1 MAITCPKCHL
11 PNPDASRFCSHCSAL
26 LSSSEKIADFQTR
39 TIQTSMKESVLK
51 GIFAGRYEIIE
62 ELGRGGM
69 GIVYKAKDT
78 KLDRIVALKFLPPE
92 WTYDVQAKERFIRE
106 ARAAA
111 ALDHPNICAVH
122 EIDEAEGRMFI
133 SMAFVE
139 GQSLKRKI
147 ERGLFKLEE
156 AVDIG
161 AQSAAGL
168 KEAHLKGIVHRD
180 IKSANI
186 MITEEGQAKILDF
199 GLAKVRGGVM
209 VTKEGTTMG
218 TVAYMSPEQARGEDV
233 DHRTDIWSLGVVLF
247 QSLTGQ
253 MPFQGDLDQVVLHS
267 ILHHEPKPLRTLRAA
282 IPSALERI
290 VNRALRKKAEERYQS
305 ADEMLADLL
314 WAKKEIQA
322 GSFEEGLSW
331 LGILVKR
338 RVPQILGLYLLA
350 SLGIL
355 QLVKWLVN
363 RFVLSSHLPD
373 FSLAASLSMIPTV
386 LLLAYFHG
394 KPGRRKWFKAEKF
407 GISANVLASAVLLVF
422 LFYGKSLGAATTTVT
437 LKTEEGQTV
446 ERVIP
451 KREFL
456 KSFSVFFFENKSNDP
471 SQNWLQYAIPFLLNF
486 DLSQDLFV
494 QAQSGYLFYNK
505 MKDAGFPEG
514 VGLPLTLKSKIAR
527 ELHAKYFVSGSFSK
541 EGEEVFLET
550 SIYET
555 KRVSVVAKRDF
566 KGPDIFKLVDDMSLT
581 IRRDLGIPEQ
591 HIKDIKDLPVSEIA
605 TPSLQALRSYID
617 GANAMIFEQSWE
629 KGLKEIERS
638 VIEDPA
644 FACAY
649 YDMQALYVFLNQGEK
664 RAQAFKSLMKYLYK
678 LPERVQF
685 LMKSDYYFFK
695 EDSEKRLAVVKMMVE
710 LSPDDIAG
718 HLALATIYSQT
729 NKKEEALAEFHR
741 ILELDPEK
749 QDALLWIGSYYKGKG
764 KFKEAL
770 EYYERYAQRY
780 PDDVTSYTVIGG
792 LYRTLGDFEQ
802 AKSYY
807 NKALLLEPEKI
818 TVLLTVANIESTL
831 GNFERS
837 EGMYLDALKIAKTPN
852 DKMGVY
858 NALASGYQTQGR
870 YRKSLEYVELSL
882 EEGKKILP
890 PFFALVNKIEFL
902 DKYILAGRKDE
913 AFKTIEDFKSQAAPP
928 FDKVVPI
935 AYLGYYVEIED
946 ADKAANALKE
956 AEAAMQSPLL
966 ESMRADFLEVR
977 GQFHELKGEY
987 EQAIA
992 AYEKSLEDRPTYP
1005 DTNVLIGRTYRKLK
1019 EFKKAEE
1026 FLRKNLKTSPFDP
1039 ELHYELSL
1047 LYIDMNDKK
1056 KALEHLN
1063 IALNVWKNADP
1074 GSAKIEDAR
1083 KRLTA
1088 LKGL

>member
-1 MAITCPKCHL
+1 MAIKCPKCHL
-11 PNPDASRFCSHCSAL
+11 PNPETSRFCSRCSAP
-26 LSSSEKIADFQTR
+26 LSSSNKIPDLPTM
-39 TIQTSMKESVLK
+39 TIQTPIK
-51 GIFAGRYEIIE
+51 GLAPEGTFAGRYEIIE

-139 GQSLKRKI
+139 GESLKRKI
-147 ERGLFKLEE
+147 EGGLLKLEE

-161 AQSAAGL
+161 AQTAAGL

-186 MITEEGQAKILDF
+186 MITDEGQAKILDF

-218 TVAYMSPEQARGEDV
+218 TVAFMSPEQARGEDV
-233 DHRTDIWSLGVVLF
+233 DHRTDIWSLGVVLYL
-247 QSLTGQ
+247 SLTGQ
-253 MPFQGDLDQVVLHS
+253 LPFQGDLDQVVLHS
-267 ILHHEPKPLRTLRAA
+267 ILHQEPKPVRTLRAG
-282 IPSALERI
+282 IPIALERI
-290 VNRALRKKAEERYQS
+290 VIRALKKNRDERYQR

-314 WAKKEIQA
+314 WVKKELQA
-322 GSFEEGLSW
+322 GSFEEGLSL

-363 RFVLSSHLPD
+363 RFLLSSHLPD
-373 FSLAASLSMIPTV
+373 FSLAASLSLIPTV

-394 KPGRRKWFKAEKF
+394 RPGRGKWIKAEKI

-437 LKTEEGQTV
+437 LKNEEGQTV

-451 KREFL
+451 KSEFL
-456 KSFSVFFFENKSNDP
+456 KSFDLFFFENKSGDS
-471 SQNWLQYAIPFLLNF
+471 SQNWLQYAIPFLLNI

-505 MKDAGFPEG
+505 MKDAGFQEG

-527 ELHAKYFVSGSFSK
+527 DLHMKYFVSGSFSK
-541 EGEEVFLET
+541 AGEEFLIET
-550 SIYET
+550 SIFET
-555 KRVSVVAKRDF
+555 KRASVVAKRDF
-566 KGPDIFKLVDDMSLT
+566 RGQDIFKLVDDMSLT

-591 HIKDIKDLPVSEIA
+591 HLKDMKDLPVSEIA
-605 TPSLQALRSYID
+605 TSSVQALKSYID
-617 GANAMIFEQSWE
+617 GANAMVFERNWV
-629 KGLKEIERS
+629 KGIKEIERS
-638 VIEDPA
+638 VTEDPT
-644 FACAY
+644 FAYAY

-664 RAQAFKSLMKYLYK
+664 RGQAFKSLMQYLYK

-685 LMKSDYYFFK
+685 LIKSDYYLFK

-710 LSPDDIAG
+710 LNPDDIAG
-718 HLALATIYSQT
+718 HQALAIIYSQT

-749 QDALLWIGSYYKGKG
+749 KDALLWIGSYYSGKG

-792 LYRTLGDFEQ
+792 LYQTLGDFER

-818 TVLLTVANIESTL
+818 SVLLTLAKIESTL
-831 GNFERS
+831 GNFQRS
-837 EGMYLDALKIAKTPN
+837 EGMYLDTLKISKTSEERIRVN
-852 DKMGVY
+852 AALSSVY
-858 NALASGYQTQGR
+858 KTQGQ
-870 YRKSLEYVELSL
+870 YRKSLEYVLLAL
-882 EEGKKILP
+882 EEGKNILP
-890 PFFALVNKIEFL
+890 PFWVMVNKTAFL
-902 DKYILAGRKDE
+902 DNYILAGQKDE
-913 AFKTIEDFKSQAAPP
+913 AFKIIEEFKAKATAP
-928 FDKVVPI
+928 FDRMVPLLYL
-935 AYLGYYVEIED
+935 AYYIELED
-946 ADKAANALKE
+946 TDRAANALKE
-956 AEAAMQSPLL
+956 VEVSMQGPLF
-966 ESMRADFLEVR
+966 ESARADIIEAR
-977 GQFHELKGEY
+977 GQVHELKGEY
-987 EQAIA
+987 KQAIE
-992 AYEKSLEDRPTYP
+992 AYEKSLEYRPTYP
-1005 DTNVLIGRTYRKLK
+1005 DTNVLIGRSYRKLK

-1026 FLRKNLKTSPFDP
+1026 YLQKNLKTSPFDP

-1047 LYIDMNDKK
+1047 VYIDTKDKK

-1074 GSAKIEDAR
+1074 GSAKVEDAR
-1083 KRLTA
+1083 KRLA
-1088 LKGL
+1088 GL